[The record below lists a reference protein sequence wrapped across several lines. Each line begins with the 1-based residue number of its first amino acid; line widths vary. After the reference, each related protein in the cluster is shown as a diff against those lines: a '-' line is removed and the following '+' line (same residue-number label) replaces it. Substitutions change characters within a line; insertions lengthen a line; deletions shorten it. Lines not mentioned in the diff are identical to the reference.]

1 MKRLGSVLA
10 ALAAAALF
18 SGPALAA
25 TTLADFRGGG
35 QSLEHLLAHI
45 HKKVKV
51 VVKRPGDERHDRAD
65 TKPPTSSSSTPS
77 GSGSGDVQPR

>member
-1 MKRLGSVLA
+1 MKAIGSAFA

-18 SGPALAA
+18 SGPALST

-51 VVKRPGDERHDRAD
+51 VVKRPGDERHDRAN
-65 TKPPTSSSSTPS
+65 TRTPTSGSSTPT